1 MAAIGPVGIR
11 YLSRL
16 AGNHS
21 PSPVPG
27 EGVEPSRAEA
37 HGFLRP
43 ARLPVPPS
51 RPGGSRVAARRLP
64 AGLSCLLLLVACTG
78 DTSPAEENAPTIAF
92 LFDGSAPDA
101 ELVTSP
107 ALAGLELAA
116 HEAGGIEVEPVNVGL
131 DREEVVASLRSLG
144 DDRGVFA
151 AVVAPWTAP
160 PPGAIELLGDEGV
173 PVVTLSWAWGPPRD
187 DDGLWV
193 SFVSGRAR
201 EAVVLLSA
209 AARSVPE
216 DAAVC
221 LAGDDHVTS
230 RALLETAAELGQAA
244 GDPRLLMAGIAS
256 SGRASTGAVA
266 ARIGEAGCPV
276 LAWIG
281 GTQTVA
287 SVLSSIRNPPSV
299 VGTSRMKTDDG
310 LELGSSGVAV
320 STSCAC
326 ADVTLSTEARWQRFV
341 HDLQAESGAPPG
353 VFSVE
358 GYDAGRLLIGSREGT
373 GGVRSAVASAL
384 GHLTRFSGLAAT
396 YEFESD
402 GSRAS
407 EQSAAGIWQ
416 AVGSRWLPDSTPAGA
431 SA

>member
-1 MAAIGPVGIR
+1 M
-11 YLSRL
+11 
-16 AGNHS
+16 
-21 PSPVPG
+21 
-27 EGVEPSRAEA
+27 
-37 HGFLRP
+37 
-43 ARLPVPPS
+43 
-51 RPGGSRVAARRLP
+51 
-64 AGLSCLLLLVACTG
+64 
-78 DTSPAEENAPTIAF
+78 
-92 LFDGSAPDA
+92 
-101 ELVTSP
+101 TSP

-160 PPGAIELLGDEGV
+160 PPGAIELLGAEGV
-173 PVVTLSWAWGPPRD
+173 PVVTLSWAWGPPGD
-187 DDGLWV
+187 GDGLWV
-193 SFVSGRAR
+193 SFVPGRAR
-201 EAVVLLSA
+201 EAAVLLSA

-216 DAAVC
+216 DAGMC

-244 GDPRLLMAGIAS
+244 GDPPLLMAGIAS
-256 SGRASTGAVA
+256 SGRAASIGTVA
-266 ARIGEAGCPV
+266 ARIREAGCPV

-281 GTQTVA
+281 GTSTVA
-287 SVLSSIRNPPSV
+287 SVLSSIGNPPSV
-299 VGTSRMKTDDG
+299 VGTSRMKTDGG
-310 LELGSSGVAV
+310 LEVGSSGVAV

-326 ADVTLSTEARWQRFV
+326 ADVTLSTEPRWQLFV

-353 VFSVE
+353 VFAVE
-358 GYDAGRLLIGSREGT
+358 AYDAGRLLIGSREGT
-373 GGVRSAVASAL
+373 GGVRASVTSAL
-384 GHLTRFSGLAAT
+384 GDLTGLSGLAAT

-407 EQSAAGIWQ
+407 EQSAAGIWR
-416 AVGSRWLPDSTPAGA
+416 AVGSRWLPDTTPVGP